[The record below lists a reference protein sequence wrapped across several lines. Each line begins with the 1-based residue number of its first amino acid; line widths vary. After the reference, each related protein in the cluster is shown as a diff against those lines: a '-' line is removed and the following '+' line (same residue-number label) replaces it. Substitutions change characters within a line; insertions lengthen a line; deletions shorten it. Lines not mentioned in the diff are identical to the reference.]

1 MIDKNKRDMIG
12 LTIRAIIALV
22 LVLAFQP
29 AESQNYEKYRGKQI
43 TRIKKS
49 FKDIEEAD
57 KLYPELRAQGR
68 RIKNNF
74 EEYPEMPINPDEI
87 IHQAPKKPLN
97 FLNPAKDPSPVP
109 DADFL
114 GLDDSGGSIPPD
126 VNGAP
131 GLDHLMV
138 TLNTDFRIMD
148 KEGNPISTV
157 GSGAFWLNTPG
168 AGGVFDPK
176 ISYDPFENR
185 WLLVMPSSSDPAI
198 SKLLIAVSETSDPT
212 GNWYMYSFDG
222 DPEDT
227 HWFDYPNYGYSKDKL
242 VVSGNLFGE
251 GGVYV
256 ALYVFSKEDLY
267 NNAYEIEY
275 TRFKVF
281 DGFTLVPAKTYDAD
295 VEDVYVIH
303 NAGGNSNGYGYMSL
317 RKVTGPP
324 EDPEIVNIGLAG
336 VPEPWSNN
344 SGAYAGNFAPQ
355 LGSEEKI
362 NTVDARMENMVY
374 RNGKLWATHH
384 VYLPAGQNPQRS
396 AVQWWNL
403 SLEGE
408 VLQWGR
414 VDDPTGEMFFAFAT
428 IAVNAKEDVLIGFGS
443 FSENQ
448 YASGS
453 YALRYAEDPPNTLR
467 DFHQYKDGEAPYF
480 KTFGASRNRWGD
492 YTSTFVDPADDL
504 DFWTLQ
510 EYAALPPGS
519 QDEWGTWW
527 AYLDLHAV
535 PEADFT
541 SNITEVPLNSGVNF
555 FDRSR
560 FTPTSWLWTF
570 EGGTPA
576 TSSEQNPQNIVYSAA
591 GLYDVTLVASND
603 EGSHTVVMEDYIDA
617 NTTILPEVHFAAS
630 DTVPCLGDVV
640 TLEDLTV
647 YNPVSW
653 LWEFKPDLVTFVN
666 GTDETSQYPEVVFD
680 YPYTYEITL
689 TATNNN
695 GTSSLTK
702 AGMIS
707 AGGLALPFAENF
719 ESRSLSTQ
727 NWTVENP
734 DDKKT
739 WDLRFIGGD
748 EQGEMAA
755 YVNIRN
761 YSGYQERDRLISP
774 ELNFYTHKEIT
785 LEFQYAYRQRM
796 ANITDSLIIS
806 ISADCGAT
814 WTRLLALAEDLE
826 PGRIF
831 ATSEASADEFI
842 PQEAAD
848 WCGSEGNPECIS
860 IDLSDYS
867 GQSNIQIM
875 FESFNGYGNNLFI
888 DNILIDGT
896 LIGTEEH
903 VADSDAGLSV
913 HPNPA
918 SGTVNFTYP
927 KIDGQVTV
935 SIYSMTGQIVHQNR
949 QGGAGAGRIDLS
961 SLQPGVYLLEVRT
974 ETDRMH
980 RKIVLE

>member
-1 MIDKNKRDMIG
+1 MLKFTFRILITLM
-12 LTIRAIIALV
+12 
-22 LVLAFQP
+22 LVLAFH
-29 AESQNYEKYRGKQI
+29 AADSQDYEIYKGKQL

-57 KLYPELRAQGR
+57 KLYPELKFKGR
-68 RIKNNF
+68 RIKNKID
-74 EEYPEMPINPDEI
+74 EYPELPIDTKDI
-87 IHQAPKKPLN
+87 VYQAPKQPLA
-97 FLNPAKDPSPVP
+97 FLNPAKDPSPAP

-131 GLDHLMV
+131 GRDHLMV
-138 TLNTDFRIMD
+138 TLNTDFRVMD
-148 KEGNPISTV
+148 KQGNPISTV
-157 GSGAFWLNTPG
+157 GSGAFWLSTPG

-176 ISYDPFENR
+176 ISYDPFEDR

-198 SKLLIAVSETSDPT
+198 SKLLIAVSENSDPT

-227 HWFDYPNYGYSKDKL
+227 HWFDYPNYGFSKDKL

-267 NNAYEIEY
+267 NNAMEIEY
-275 TRFKVF
+275 TRFKVY
-281 DGFTLVPAKTYDAD
+281 DGFTLVPAKTYDED

-303 NAGGNSNGYGYMSL
+303 NAGGNSGGFGYVGL
-317 RKVTGPP
+317 RTVTGPP
-324 EDPEIVNIGLAG
+324 ENPEITPTQLLG
-336 VPEPWSNN
+336 VPEPWSNS
-344 SGAYAGNFAPQ
+344 SGVYAGNFAPQ
-355 LGSEEKI
+355 LDSEEKI

-403 SLEGE
+403 STGADPEI
-408 VLQWGR
+408 LQWGR

-428 IAVNAKEDVLIGFGS
+428 IAVNAMEDVLIGFGS

-467 DFHQYKDGEAPYF
+467 DYYQYKDGEAPYF

-510 EYAALPPGS
+510 EYAALPPGN

-535 PEADFT
+535 PEANFT
-541 SNITEVPLNSGVNF
+541 SNITEVPVNSGVNF
-555 FDRSR
+555 FDKSK

-570 EGGTPA
+570 EGGTPS
-576 TSSEQNPQNIVYSAA
+576 TSTEQNPQNILYSAA
-591 GLYDVTLVASND
+591 GLYDVTLQATNA
-603 EGSHTVVMEDYIDA
+603 EGSHTLVLEDYIDA
-617 NTTILPEVHFAAS
+617 NTTILPEVVFMAS
-630 DTVPCLGDVV
+630 DTVPCLGSVV
-640 TLEDLTV
+640 QMQDMTV

-653 LWEFKPDLVTFVN
+653 LWEFTPDLVTFVN
-666 GTDETSQYPEVVFD
+666 GTDETSQHPEVSFE
-680 YPYTYEITL
+680 YPYTYGVTL

-695 GTSSLTK
+695 GSSSMTK
-702 AGMIS
+702 TEMIRVGGMP
-707 AGGLALPFAENF
+707 LPFTEDF
-719 ESRSLSTQ
+719 ESRSFATR

-734 DDKKT
+734 DEKKT
-739 WDLRFIGGD
+739 WELQFIGGP
-748 EQGEMAA
+748 EQAEMAA
-755 YVNIRN
+755 YVNIRHYN
-761 YSGYQERDRLISP
+761 GFQERDRLISP
-774 ELNFYTHKEIT
+774 ALNFYTHKEVT
-785 LEFQYAYRQRM
+785 LEFQYAYRQRLSSM
-796 ANITDSLIIS
+796 TDSLIIY
-806 ISADCGAT
+806 ISEDCGAT
-814 WTRLLALAEDLE
+814 WDRLLSLAEDPE
-826 PGRIF
+826 PERIF
-831 ATSEASADEFI
+831 ATSEATPTEFI

-848 WCGSEGNPECIS
+848 WCGSDNNPECIS

-867 GQSNIQIM
+867 GKSNIQIM

-888 DNILIDGT
+888 DNIVIDGT
-896 LIGTEEH
+896 IIGTEEH
-903 VADSDAGLSV
+903 ADENPVQMSV
-913 HPNPA
+913 YPNPA
-918 SGTVNFTYP
+918 SGSVSIFCAEAA
-927 KIDGQVTV
+927 GEVTV
-935 SIYSMTGQIVHQNR
+935 RIYSMTGQLSFESSFTGPGPAQ
-949 QGGAGAGRIDLS
+949 IDLS
-961 SLQPGVYLLEVRT
+961 ALQKGVYILEART
-974 ETDRMH
+974 SAGSTH
-980 RKIVLE
+980 QKVVLE